1 MSACTT
7 EESQRHPRRNYR
19 NRDRRPRLAASQV
32 ARFVALLYAS
42 RLHAKRVVSLANG
55 VIGVLFA
62 AGLGI
67 HTIGRALAE
76 ATGRKRKHA
85 VKQIDRL
92 LSNSGVQLAALFPA
106 WIRYV
111 VGARNEIVVALDWT
125 EFEADDHSTICA
137 YLVTRHG
144 RATPLVWKTV
154 RKSTMAGKRGSYEI
168 ELLDVLGAGLP
179 GNVKITVLA
188 DRGFGDQELYKHLAF
203 LGWDY
208 VIRFREGILVTSGAQ
223 TKPAAE
229 WVPAS
234 GHAKILKG
242 AAVTRDKTPVPA
254 VVVKHAKGM
263 KEAWCLA
270 TSLIDVGAAGIVK
283 LYSRRFTI
291 EETFRDEKD
300 IRFGMGLSSTH
311 IRDAGRRDRLLLLG
325 AMAHALLVLLG
336 EAGERCGLDRT
347 LKTNTSPKRQLSLY
361 NQGTFWFRALPNMHE
376 EDVELLLP
384 AYDQVIREHEFFR
397 EVYGV
402 I

>member
-1 MSACTT
+1 M
-7 EESQRHPRRNYR
+7 
-19 NRDRRPRLAASQV
+19 
-32 ARFVALLYAS
+32 LYAE
-42 RLHAKRVVSLANG
+42 RLHAKRTVSLANG

-76 ATGRKRKHA
+76 ATGRMRKHS

-92 LSNSGVQLAALFPA
+92 LSNGGVQLAALFPA

-111 VGARNEIVVALDWT
+111 VGARTEIVVALDWT

-137 YLVTRHG
+137 YLITRHG

-154 RKSTMAGKRGSYEI
+154 RKSTMAGNRASYEV
-168 ELLDVLGAGLP
+168 ELLDMLGQSLP
-179 GNVKITVLA
+179 TEVRITVLA
-188 DRGFGDQELYKHLAF
+188 DRGFGDQALYEHLAF
-203 LGWDY
+203 IGWDY
-208 VIRFREGILVTSGAQ
+208 VIRFRGGILVSHEGE

-234 GHAKILKG
+234 GHAKLLKG
-242 AAVTRDKTPVPA
+242 AAVTGDKTAVPA
-254 VVVKHAKGM
+254 VVVKHQKGM

-270 TSLIDVGAAGIVK
+270 TSRIDDGAAEVIK

-347 LKTNTSPKRQLSLY
+347 LKTNTSKKRQMSLY
-361 NQGTFWFRALPNMHE
+361 NQGTFWFRALPNMLE
-376 EDVELLLP
+376 EDAALLMP
-384 AYDQVIREHEFFR
+384 AYDAVIREHAFFR
-397 EVYGV
+397 DVFGV

>member
-1 MSACTT
+1 M
-7 EESQRHPRRNYR
+7 
-19 NRDRRPRLAASQV
+19 
-32 ARFVALLYAS
+32 LYAAH
-42 RLHAKRVVSLANG
+42 LHAKRTASLANG

-92 LSNSGVQLAALFPA
+92 LSNGGVQLAALFPA
-106 WIRYV
+106 WIRFV
-111 VGARNEIVVALDWT
+111 VGPRTDIVVALDWT
-125 EFEADDHSTICA
+125 EFETDDHSTICA
-137 YLVTRHG
+137 YLITRHG

-154 RKSTMAGKRGSYEI
+154 QKSTMAGKRGSYEI
-168 ELLDVLGAGLP
+168 ELLDVLGEALP
-179 GNVKITVLA
+179 GEVRITVLA
-188 DRGFGDQELYKHLAF
+188 DRGFGDQKLYEHLAF
-203 LGWDY
+203 IGWDY
-208 VIRFREGILVTSGAQ
+208 VIRFRECILVTHGRQ
-223 TKPAAE
+223 TKSAAD
-229 WVPAS
+229 WVPPS
-234 GHAKILKG
+234 GHAKILNG
-242 AAVTRDKTPVPA
+242 VAVTGDKTSVPA
-254 VVVKHAKGM
+254 VVVKRAKGM

-270 TSLIDVGAAGIVK
+270 TSRANDSAAAVVK

-291 EETFRDEKD
+291 EETFRDTKD

-347 LKTNTSPKRQLSLY
+347 LKTNTSPKRQMSLY
-361 NQGTFWFRALPNMHE
+361 NQGTFWFRALPNMHD
-376 EDVELLLP
+376 EDTELLLP
-384 AYDQVIREHEFFR
+384 AFDEVIREHEFFR
-397 EVYGV
+397 DVYGV

>member
-1 MSACTT
+1 M
-7 EESQRHPRRNYR
+7 
-19 NRDRRPRLAASQV
+19 
-32 ARFVALLYAS
+32 LYAAH
-42 RLHAKRVVSLANG
+42 LHAKRVASLANG
-55 VIGVLFA
+55 LIGVLFA
-62 AGLGI
+62 AELGI

-76 ATGRKRKHA
+76 ATGRMRKHS

-92 LSNSGVQLAALFPA
+92 LSNDGVRLWELFPA

-111 VGARNEIVVALDWT
+111 VGPRKEIVVVLDWT
-125 EFEADDHSTICA
+125 DFEPDDHSTICV

-154 RKSTMAGKRGSYEI
+154 RKSTIAGKRGDFET
-168 ELLDVLGAGLP
+168 EALDTLGGALP
-179 GNVKITVLA
+179 ADVAITVLA
-188 DRGFGDQELYKHLAF
+188 DRGFGDQKLYEHLAL

-208 VIRFREGILVTSGAQ
+208 VIRFRGCILVTHEGV
-223 TKPAAE
+223 TKPAAD
-229 WVPAS
+229 WVPAN
-234 GHAKILKG
+234 GHAKLLKN
-242 AAVTRDKTPVPA
+242 AAVTDNQTTVPG

-270 TSLIDVGAAGIVK
+270 TSRPQEGAAGVVK

-300 IRFGMGLSSTH
+300 LRFGMGLSSTH
-311 IRDAGRRDRLLLLG
+311 VRDAGRRDRLLLLG

-361 NQGTFWFRALPNMHE
+361 NQGTFWFRALPNMLE
-376 EDVELLLP
+376 EDSLLLMP
-384 AYDQVIREHEFFR
+384 AFDAVIREHRFFR

-402 I
+402 L

>member
-1 MSACTT
+1 M
-7 EESQRHPRRNYR
+7 
-19 NRDRRPRLAASQV
+19 
-32 ARFVALLYAS
+32 LYAS
-42 RLHAKRVVSLANG
+42 HLHAKRVASLTNG
-55 VIGVLFA
+55 LIGVLFA

-76 ATGRKRKHA
+76 ATGRARKHS

-92 LSNSGVQLAALFPA
+92 LSNDGVRLSELFPS

-111 VGARNEIVVALDWT
+111 VSQRKEIVIALDWT
-125 EFEADDHSTICA
+125 DFEPDDHSTICA

-154 RKSTMAGKRGSYEI
+154 RKSTMAGKRNSYEL
-168 ELLDVLGAGLP
+168 ELLDTLGQALP
-179 GNVKITVLA
+179 TDVAITVLA
-188 DRGFGDQELYKHLAF
+188 DRGFGDQKLYDHLGV

-208 VIRFREGILVTSGAQ
+208 VIRFRDCILVTHEGT
-223 TKPAAE
+223 TKPASE
-229 WVPAS
+229 WVPRS
-234 GHAKILKG
+234 GHAKLLKG
-242 AAVTRDKTPVPA
+242 AAVTDDKTEIPG

-270 TSLIDVGAAGIVK
+270 TSRPDEGAVGVVK

-291 EETFRDEKD
+291 EETFHDEQD

-311 IRDAGRRDRLLLLG
+311 VRDAGRRDRLLLLG
-325 AMAHALLVLLG
+325 AMAHALLALLG
-336 EAGERCGLDRT
+336 EAGERCGLDCT

-361 NQGTFWFRALPNMHE
+361 NQGTFWFRALPNMY
-376 EDVELLLP
+376 EDDSALLLP
-384 AYDQVIREHEFFR
+384 AFDEVIREHEFFR

-402 I
+402 L